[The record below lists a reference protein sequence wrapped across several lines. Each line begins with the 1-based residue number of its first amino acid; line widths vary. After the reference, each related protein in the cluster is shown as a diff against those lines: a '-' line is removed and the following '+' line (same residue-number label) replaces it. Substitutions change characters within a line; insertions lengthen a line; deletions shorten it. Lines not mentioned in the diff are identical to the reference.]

1 MLHSFLSTY
10 RTPEAYKATLELHMT
25 AITTNDDVCR
35 QYLLN
40 IPTCIQLIA
49 LTSEEST
56 DDELVMAGVRHLV
69 CTLPQRPLDID
80 PANLLKCHDDL
91 ADQTVWLEKEWSVEN

>member
-1 MLHSFLSTY
+1 MLHTFLSTH
-10 RTPEAYKATLELHMT
+10 RTPEAYKATLELHMA
-25 AITTNDDVCR
+25 AITTNDNIFR

-56 DDELVMAGVRHLV
+56 DDELYGKSETSGLHS
-69 CTLPQRPLDID
+69 TTTTPPI
-80 PANLLKCHDDL
+80 
-91 ADQTVWLEKEWSVEN
+91 